1 MTFIAKTSGSD
12 DLKTIISA
20 ISTLVEEATF
30 DATAEGITFR
40 GMDPSHV
47 ALIDISWPNSAFEK
61 YECDSDVKF
70 GVRIDEFA
78 KIIKRADKKDSI
90 DIGISDDNKLLVTVG
105 KNKKYKIRLIES
117 SATDTPL
124 PKVPYTTKI
133 IVPTTKFEKVLGDV
147 QVVSEYLTIDVSSEL
162 VSFSGKGDSGEVKI
176 DLAVSGTRDTGS
188 DNENESQN
196 IIEDVE
202 TTTESTGTYS
212 LEYLNP
218 LIKAVGSATARV
230 TCEFSSAKP
239 LRLECKIANI
249 GRIHFYLAPRVES

>member
-1 MTFIAKTSGSD
+1 MTFTARTSGSD

-47 ALIDISWPNSAFEK
+47 ALIDISWPNSAFER

-70 GVRIDEFA
+70 GVRIDEFS

-90 DIGISDDNKLLVTVG
+90 DLGISEDNKLLISVG
-105 KNKKYKIRLIES
+105 RNKKYRIRLIES

-124 PKVPYTTKI
+124 PKVPYDTKI
-133 IVPTTKFEKVLGDV
+133 VVPTTKFDKVLGDV
-147 QVVSEYLTIDVSSEL
+147 QVVSEYLTVKASSDVVE
-162 VSFSGKGDSGEVKI
+162 FSGRGDSGEVTI
-176 DLAVSGTRDTGS
+176 ELAVSGTRDSGS
-188 DNENESQN
+188 DDTNASEN
-196 IIEDVE
+196 IIEEVDTE
-202 TTTESTGTYS
+202 TESTGTYS

-218 LIKAVGSATARV
+218 VIKAVGSATSRV

-239 LRLECKIANI
+239 LRLECRIANI
-249 GRIHFYLAPRVES
+249 GRIHFYLAPRVEG